1 MSGRA
6 KPVETLSTCLLDLE
20 SMYSRNHGISFAA
33 RQRWFQQEQLVD
45 ARPGESLVVGFL
57 VCGRHLFPVPGAFFY
72 VQVDLWAMVGGL
84 GMELSR
90 A

>member
-45 ARPGESLVVGFL
+45 VRSGEPLVV
-57 VCGRHLFPVPGAFFY
+57 VPGVWKARVSCAGGFP
-72 VQVDLWAMVGGL
+72 LRASGSLGHVGGFWQWN
-84 GMELSR
+84 
-90 A
+90 